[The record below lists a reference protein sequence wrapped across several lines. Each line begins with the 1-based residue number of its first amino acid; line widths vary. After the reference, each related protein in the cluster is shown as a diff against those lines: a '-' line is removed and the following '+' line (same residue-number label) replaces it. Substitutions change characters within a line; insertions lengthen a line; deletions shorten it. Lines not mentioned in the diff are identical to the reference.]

1 MPRGIHGVTW
11 DGGKLW
17 CMWAGHE
24 FRVPLS
30 YRKPCVIVV
39 MRSEGSVGGG
49 KADW

>member
-1 MPRGIHGVTW
+1 MVLHGM
-11 DGGKLW
+11 GGN
-17 CMWAGHE
+17 CGVCGQDMSSG
-24 FRVPLS
+24 VPLS